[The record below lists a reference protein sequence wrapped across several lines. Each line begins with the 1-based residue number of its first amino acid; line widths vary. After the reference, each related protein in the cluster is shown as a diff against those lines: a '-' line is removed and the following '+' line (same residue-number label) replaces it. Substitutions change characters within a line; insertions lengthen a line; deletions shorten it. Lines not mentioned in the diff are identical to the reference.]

1 MLIAL
6 GLFARLRSKANNT
19 RTAAPTS
26 KQYTEGNFPLRCLFT
41 RQEPLS
47 LPTPLS
53 LLRSLSPPLSLSLLH
68 QNFSLAARSL
78 RHRPQLHCLHFPDP
92 LSRGLFFHKKDT
104 ALSLSFK
111 MYADSTGYQR
121 PRHGHSASYG
131 GGYVASS
138 IPLTLLAYLADTRS
152 GPPPAKKVRGNPII
166 TRYPPPPGYV
176 PPVQQLPTPPYGQS
190 PLWPGQSYTQPTY
203 LPNQQTGYSTPQT
216 YAQAPPSHL
225 PGYHDY
231 APHVAW
237 QAPAQA
243 MVPDRRY
250 SVPTIPNSDLD
261 GNGDLLSPQD
271 LNVNDNALEH
281 EFDEECYYARHPEQI
296 IASLSLG
303 IIEHKAP
310 LPSRSALPCTFRE
323 AELEALAPRAVSA
336 PHREGVSALCVD
348 EEALLSVRQT
358 DAWHDLKSSII
369 FKEFPKT
376 CNKLISISDLLA
388 RYKEQF
394 DAEWA
399 AGPRSPTPALTRAS
413 TPARP
418 ESRASSH
425 SHIMEHDQHEG
436 SVRRSTERPEEFG
449 GQFNA
454 LDDFDAVMSRA
465 NRRYASVGR
474 SRAGSMARSRAGSV
488 AHCRA
493 GSINQVRAGS
503 ITHSRAGSVAHS
515 RAGSVTHT
523 RHGSVQP
530 HSRRQSSTTNSVRPK
545 MLPAIHDPVQDDI
558 LAALGVSGSPKT
570 VYQTPGPAFGPP
582 PTSVVTRHSRE
593 SSVSSVHSNHHH
605 IQQPSIA
612 EGSEA
617 LGAIKHRV
625 THVHGAN
632 TLQPHDE
639 DREPDEDATPRPQRW
654 QRDSTRKR
662 SYADSQAGAQQ
673 SDDDTPK
680 RPKPCQPNHR

>member
-1 MLIAL
+1 MACLLVSAPRQITQELQHQHLSSTQKAI
-6 GLFARLRSKANNT
+6 FRSAVSLHAKN
-19 RTAAPTS
+19 
-26 KQYTEGNFPLRCLFT
+26 
-41 RQEPLS
+41 LS
-47 LPTPLS
+47 LSPPPLS
-53 LLRSLSPPLSLSLLH
+53 LLRSLFPPLSLSLPH

-78 RHRPQLHCLHFPDP
+78 RHRLQLLRLHFPSP

-104 ALSLSFK
+104 ALSLSFNVRRFDGLSAPETWPLGFVWRRVCSLF
-111 MYADSTGYQR
+111 YSPHIAGIFSC
-121 PRHGHSASYG
+121 SAS
-131 GGYVASS
+131 
-138 IPLTLLAYLADTRS
+138 ADTRS

-190 PLWPGQSYTQPTY
+190 PVWSGQSYTQPTY

-250 SVPTIPNSDLD
+250 SVPTVPTSDLD

-654 QRDSTRKR
+654 QRDCTRKR

>member
-1 MLIAL
+1 MDA
-6 GLFARLRSKANNT
+6 G
-19 RTAAPTS
+19 
-26 KQYTEGNFPLRCLFT
+26 
-41 RQEPLS
+41 
-47 LPTPLS
+47 
-53 LLRSLSPPLSLSLLH
+53 
-68 QNFSLAARSL
+68 
-78 RHRPQLHCLHFPDP
+78 
-92 LSRGLFFHKKDT
+92 
-104 ALSLSFK
+104 
-111 MYADSTGYQR
+111 STGYQR

-138 IPLTLLAYLADTRS
+138 IPLTLLAYFHSLPPADTRS

-190 PLWPGQSYTQPTY
+190 PVWSGQSYTQPTY